1 MSDLAPLIIEQ
12 VKLLEEAVEKEIFND
27 LVAANK
33 NADQFIYKK
42 FIEPEEKKAEEAKK
56 AEGEKKAEE
65 HVTNDSGEGEL
76 CDGENKKEVNKKS
89 NESTIQRQSEIESF
103 VRGLT
108 EEEKDKVREMLD
120 TT

>member
-1 MSDLAPLIIEQ
+1 MKFLLAILWMLPPEIAHSIALNSL
-12 VKLLEEAVEKEIFND
+12 KLLHKLKLINLFFPFKFSNSPFYF
-27 LVAANK
+27 K
-33 NADQFIYKK
+33 NY
-42 FIEPEEKKAEEAKK
+42 EP
-56 AEGEKKAEE
+56 
-65 HVTNDSGEGEL
+65 
-76 CDGENKKEVNKKS
+76 ENKKEVNKKS